1 MAEEAL
7 RDEIR
12 ILTYDLQMYE
22 FAQQYLDEAHAKV
35 MANAGGPVPTL
46 NDGDF
51 DEFVQAVLAQIRVE
65 FNKQRVLGHIY
76 VDREIPG
83 SNKTE
88 TADKDKFVRERKNDS
103 NQSLRFQLLQ
113 ERLKQYNM

>member
-12 ILTYDLQMYE
+12 ILTYDSQIYG
-22 FAQQYLDEAHAKV
+22 FAQQYLNEALAKV
-35 MANAGGPVPTL
+35 MANVGGPVPTL
-46 NDGDF
+46 NDDDF

-65 FNKQRVLGHIY
+65 WHKQRVLGHIY

-83 SNKTE
+83 SNRIDF
-88 TADKDKFVRERKNDS
+88 ADKDKFVRERKNDS

-113 ERLKQYNM
+113 ERLTRYE